1 MAKII
6 IILIACSFGMM
17 MLWVGLTQHARQRR
31 LLREAMPVEAV
42 ILESGVSGSKS
53 TDTDP
58 RVLRSTST
66 NSYTPL
72 VRFKYRVQG
81 ISYESAMLY
90 PTIIER
96 GYASPAAAKAQVQD
110 FPAGATVQAF
120 VDPSQPDKAFLKREE
135 GAGPV
140 VFVIVGLLVPVL
152 GAVLSKWA

>member
-6 IILIACSFGMM
+6 IILIACSFGIM
-17 MLWVGLTQHARQRR
+17 MLWVGVTQHARQRR
-31 LLREAMPVEAV
+31 LLREAVPVEAV

-53 TDTDP
+53 ADTDP

-66 NSYTPL
+66 TSYTPL

-81 ISYESAMLY
+81 IAYESAMLY

-96 GYASPAAAKAQVQD
+96 GYPSADAAREAVRE
-110 FPAGATVQAF
+110 FPAGATVRAF
-120 VDPSQPDKAFLKREE
+120 VDPAQPDKAFLRNQE

-140 VFVIVGLLVPVL
+140 VFVIVGLLVPVF
-152 GAVLSKWA
+152 GAVLARWA

>member
-6 IILIACSFGMM
+6 IILIACSFGVM
-17 MLWVGLTQHARQRR
+17 MLWVGFTQHARQRR

-53 TDTDP
+53 ADTDP
-58 RVLRSTST
+58 RLLRSTST
-66 NSYTPL
+66 SSYTPL
-72 VRFKYRVQG
+72 IRFKYRVQG
-81 ISYESAMLY
+81 IAYESAMLY

-96 GYASPAAAKAQVQD
+96 GYPSADAAQAEVRG

-120 VDPSQPDKAFLKREE
+120 VDPAQPDKAFLKRHE

-152 GAVLSKWA
+152 GAVLSRWA